1 MLSGKAI
8 LKAIE
13 DGDIVIDPLVPEH
26 VGPNSVDLTI
36 DELWSVEPL
45 FGVLDPRKD
54 NAGSLNALY
63 WNAWN
68 GKEYLQ
74 LEPGVLYLG
83 KTREV
88 AGARR
93 NYVPCIEGRS
103 SLARL
108 GLHVHIS
115 AGFGDVG
122 YVNHWTLELL
132 ATLPIRIY
140 QGMRIAQIYFTRLE
154 GEAAPYRGKYAHT
167 NSGVHSRANE
177 DYENGGN
184 K

>member
-36 DELWSVEPL
+36 DELWYVQAFE
-45 FGVLDPRKD
+45 GALDPRKD
-54 NAGSLNALY
+54 NAGSLSSIEWTGESHRTLR
-63 WNAWN
+63 
-68 GKEYLQ
+68 
-74 LEPGVLYLG
+74 PGVLYLG

-88 AGARR
+88 AGARQ

-140 QGMRIAQIYFTRLE
+140 RGMRIAQIYFTRLE
-154 GEAAPYRGKYAHT
+154 GEAVPYHGKYAHA

-177 DYENGGN
+177 DYENGEN
-184 K
+184 R